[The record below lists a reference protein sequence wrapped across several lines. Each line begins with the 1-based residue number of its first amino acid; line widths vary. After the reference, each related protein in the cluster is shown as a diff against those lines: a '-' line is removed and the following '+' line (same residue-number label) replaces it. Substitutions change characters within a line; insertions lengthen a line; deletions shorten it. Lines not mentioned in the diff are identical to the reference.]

1 MQRIGLWK
9 QRDLHGAEIW
19 LEKASD
25 FDSRLNASRP
35 RPRHSR
41 PRPRPRHSRPR
52 PTPKPLATRP
62 RPRPMISRP
71 RPRLSKYG
79 LETSQD
85 QDSSLENSMS
95 GRKVKTKTKTHDLK
109 TKTKTFEIRSQDVSR
124 PRLKS
129 RELHVWKAYRRR
141 YGQDCE
147 QTHSDPVVV
156 QVVSKLLTL
165 TSYCSSPI
173 MRNSVVKDL
182 REDRLSAVDSSV
194 IHWRQNQNM

>member
-1 MQRIGLWK
+1 MVAVLT
-9 QRDLHGAEIW
+9 LFCEI
-19 LEKASD
+19 KVMIDAA
-25 FDSRLNASRP
+25 N
-35 RPRHSR
+35 
-41 PRPRPRHSRPR
+41 
-52 PTPKPLATRP
+52 
-62 RPRPMISRP
+62 RPMKTARFAWCWDLIRESI
-71 RPRLSKYG
+71 RLRFKTQCFKTKTQTFKTKTNTKTLSH
-79 LETSQD
+79 
-85 QDSSLENSMS
+85 
-95 GRKVKTKTKTHDLK
+95 KTKTKTHDLK